1 MSRSDDAVRVDR
13 GELRALANATRGDD
27 RARLWALTAVFAGE
41 LVRTT
46 GRKLLLLLP
55 LLPALGICAWIAL
68 RARVETLQ
76 VPLTEQ
82 PAFALSQVRYALIAG
97 AMWGGVAA
105 AVVAAGQV
113 PRDLR
118 AGALLLYFTRPIRRF
133 DYVLGRWL
141 ATAGW
146 LAVGTIT
153 PAVLVAV
160 FAASQLAW
168 PPGGREGLASWLFWP
183 GVAAAAATSGVLS
196 AAALASVALG
206 AGALL
211 RNAASAGIG
220 MIGLALASTVVAN
233 LFVLLW
239 GRDSLVGALDLVQG
253 LTASWTLLSR
263 PLEAVAPPR
272 MTTLEAALACG
283 VWLALAVGG
292 WQATVRT
299 VAAAPLGKGRA

>member
-1 MSRSDDAVRVDR
+1 MSRTDDAVRVDR
-13 GELRALANATRGDD
+13 GELRAVANAVRGDD
-27 RARLWALTAVFAGE
+27 GARLWALTAVFAGD

-55 LLPALGICAWIAL
+55 LLPAFGICAWIAL
-68 RARVETLQ
+68 RARVESLQ
-76 VPLTEQ
+76 VPLADQ
-82 PAFALSQVRYALIAG
+82 PAFALSQVRYALIAC
-97 AMWGGVAA
+97 AVWGGMAA
-105 AVVAAGQV
+105 AMVAAGQV

-118 AGALLLYFTRPIRRF
+118 AGALLLYFTRPIRRV

-141 ATAGW
+141 ATLGW
-146 LAVGTIT
+146 LAVGTLV
-153 PAVLVAV
+153 PVLLVV
-160 FAASQLAW
+160 VVAASQLGW
-168 PPGGREGLASWLFWP
+168 PPGGRVGLQGWLFWP
-183 GVAAAAATSGVLS
+183 GVAAAASVSALAI

-206 AGALL
+206 AGSLL

-220 MIGLALASTVVAN
+220 MVGLALASTVLAN

-253 LTASWTLLSR
+253 ITAVWTLLSR
-263 PLEAVAPPR
+263 PLEAEPPPR
-272 MTTLEAALACG
+272 VATLEAALACG

-292 WQATVRT
+292 WRATVRT